1 MKCSEIISVLER
13 LAPPSCACDWDNVGL
28 LVGRRDKEVHR
39 IRIALDA
46 DDAVV
51 RQAVEEGADMLLT
64 HHPMI
69 FKPLKKINDDDFI
82 SRRVLALAAS
92 DISYYAMHTN
102 FDGAPGCMADLAA
115 DRLGLAKRQVL
126 EPMGE
131 LDGKPYGIGMVG
143 ELESPMTLQ
152 ALALRVKEA
161 FRLPFAAVY
170 GDPEMKEIRRVA
182 LCPGSGGSMIALAKA
197 AGAEAYVTGDIGH
210 HEGIDSVAE
219 GMAVI
224 DGGHYG
230 LEHIFIDFMAEYLER
245 ELGDRVEVRKTA
257 ISFPA
262 RLV

>member
-1 MKCSEIISVLER
+1 
-13 LAPPSCACDWDNVGL
+13 
-28 LVGRRDKEVHR
+28 
-39 IRIALDA
+39 
-46 DDAVV
+46 
-51 RQAVEEGADMLLT
+51 
-64 HHPMI
+64 MI

-115 DRLGLAKRQVL
+115 DRLGLANRQVL

-131 LDGKPYGIGMVG
+131 LEGKPYGIGMVG
-143 ELESPMTLQ
+143 ELVAPMTLQ

-161 FRLPFAAVY
+161 FGLPFAAVY
-170 GDPEMKEIRRVA
+170 GDPEMREIRRVA
-182 LCPGSGGSMIALAKA
+182 LCPGSGGGMIALAKA

-257 ISFPA
+257 IAFPA